1 MRGKFLTETTAS
13 NVQISFAAD
22 TLRRVVWFILEFF
35 VATLFFILG
44 GWFWSTHD
52 TFDRG
57 LPGCVR
63 SERRPSGGN
72 VDATDST

>member
-1 MRGKFLTETTAS
+1 MRGKFLTESTAS

-52 TFDRG
+52 TFDR
-57 LPGCVR
+57 PGASRVR
-63 SERRPSGGN
+63 QNLSGN
-72 VDATDST
+72 VRVDATDST